1 MRENKIKK
9 KRRRGNVI
17 EKIRMKRIKKGK
29 ELTRKRKRKSGV
41 VKEEMIV
48 RWGS

>member
-1 MRENKIKK
+1 MREKEIKKK

-29 ELTRKRKRKSGV
+29 EIKR
-41 VKEEMIV
+41 
-48 RWGS
+48 